1 MLCVVLD
8 LYRHF
13 YSHLLYRHRL
23 NLQNDHPATKLANMN
38 RVVTVVDSSTFGT
51 DWMTWD
57 NAGDRDSWTGEGDD
71 CAGQRKVPEL
81 LAEQVEAADLLIVNK
96 IDLAGPEQMKT
107 ATAVAMAINDA
118 ADVIEAE
125 FGRVKPSD
133 ILGSLEKLSG
143 SLSAPAVVE
152 EKKEEEASS
161 GHSNSHDHDC
171 TDKDCTDKDC
181 TDKDCTDSSHS
192 HDHGEHDAAACSDPD
207 CTDSSCHEH
216 AKHDAATC
224 TEPGCTEDHSH
235 SHDHEESSCS
245 EPDCTDTSHSHTHS
259 HDTSTDRLGIS
270 NFVYK
275 STKPFNSQRLLMLL
289 NRWPVPIKEELDI
302 IQLEKASKE
311 GAAMGEDKVEDS
323 PFAGVLRSKGFCWL
337 GPIVWSDTGGDAW
350 RHETAMYWSHA
361 GKHFGINT
369 AGKWWG
375 SIAKDRIKDYF
386 VGNMQE
392 YERIMRED
400 WASEEWGDRRQEL
413 VFIGAGIDEEAIT
426 KALDDCLMTDEEMD
440 QYRADLQ
447 NYEMKMMT
455 AMASGGPSLFDAG
468 GYDNID
474 VDK

>member
-1 MLCVVLD
+1 MI
-8 LYRHF
+8 
-13 YSHLLYRHRL
+13 SLLPKF
-23 NLQNDHPATKLANMN
+23 QNNHPATKLANVN

-57 NAGDRDSWTGEGDD
+57 SAGDRDNWTEEGDD

-107 ATAVAMAINDA
+107 ATAVALAINDD

-143 SLSAPAVVE
+143 SAPAVVE
-152 EKKEEEASS
+152 KEEKKTEEEASS
-161 GHSNSHDHDC
+161 GHSHSHDH
-171 TDKDCTDKDC
+171 DC

-192 HDHGEHDAAACSDPD
+192 HGHGDHDAAACSDPD
-207 CTDSSCHEH
+207 CTDSSHSHSHSHSHDE
-216 AKHDAATC
+216 HDAATC
-224 TEPGCTEDHSH
+224 NDPGCTEDHSH
-235 SHDHEESSCS
+235 SHDHGESSCS
-245 EPDCTDTSHSHTHS
+245 DPDCTDTSHSHSHS
-259 HDTSTDRLGIS
+259 HDTSTDRHGIS

-275 STKPFNSQRLLMLL
+275 STVPFNSQRLLMLL

-311 GAAMGEDKVEDS
+311 GAAMGDDKVEDS

-337 GPIVWSDTGGDAW
+337 SPIVWSDTGGDAW
-350 RHETAMYWSHA
+350 RHDTAMYWSHA

-375 SIAKDRIKDYF
+375 TIPKDKIKDYF
-386 VGNMQE
+386 VGNMKE

-447 NYEMKMMT
+447 NYEMKTMT